1 MVDKHLNN
9 QNKYQKL
16 DKNLEPTIMK
26 IFRKLNKHKDIFM
39 DKEFKY
45 LNEANY
51 NTSNFYGL
59 CKIHKLRLVTH
70 AILKNTILK
79 LLLSTNH
86 RT

>member
-26 IFRKLNKHKDIFM
+26 IFRKLNKHKNIFT

-51 NTSNFYGL
+51 NKSNFYGL
-59 CKIHKLRLVTH
+59 CKIHKLYL
-70 AILKNTILK
+70 
-79 LLLSTNH
+79 
-86 RT
+86 